1 MAKVQISNPE
11 FEKLSEVYKAPKAG
25 AHIKWR
31 EFSDTVDEVFTKKGL
46 E

>member
-11 FEKLSEVYKAPKAG
+11 YEQLCESFKAPKAG